1 MTKKRVAFTKVHR
14 AIDEKV
20 MRAVPFFGFFYFS
33 GVTKRL
39 AG

>member
-20 MRAVPFFGFFYFS
+20 IRTVPFFGFFYS
-33 GVTKRL
+33 SV
-39 AG
+39 